1 MAANVASSLPPDDNG
16 WLPSARRLIRK
27 VEEYLDDAGARPVHV
42 SEICAAQGVSRRTL
56 HRAFQEV
63 FGLGPVSFLR
73 HKRLCAVH
81 SILYQSAP
89 GSTTVAAVAMQ
100 QGFYELGRFSQYY
113 LAMFGERPSQTL
125 GNATM
130 RTARDDIARV

>member
-1 MAANVASSLPPDDNG
+1 MSRRSAALG
-16 WLPSARRLIRK
+16 
-27 VEEYLDDAGARPVHV
+27 G
-42 SEICAAQGVSRRTL
+42 SRRTL
-56 HRAFQEV
+56 NHAFQEV

-81 SILYQSAP
+81 SILHESVP

-113 LAMFGERPSQTL
+113 HAMFGERPSQTL
-125 GNATM
+125 GITM
-130 RTARDDIARV
+130 LQPVEDDIARA

>member
-1 MAANVASSLPPDDNG
+1 
-16 WLPSARRLIRK
+16 
-27 VEEYLDDAGARPVHV
+27 
-42 SEICAAQGVSRRTL
+42 
-56 HRAFQEV
+56 V

-81 SILYQSAP
+81 SILCQSAP

-125 GNATM
+125 GIAKLQT
-130 RTARDDIARV
+130 TEDDIARV